1 MNTPIQ
7 FKIRT
12 IVTNSNA
19 DESQKNILD
28 TYINT
33 LTDEN
38 SAKLI
43 TIFDKYPQSIMVYAD
58 YIKELGEQS
67 KPISPEKLEEILSS
81 QISKLS

>member
-1 MNTPIQ
+1 MSTSIQ

-12 IVTNSNA
+12 IIANSKA
-19 DESQKNILD
+19 EESKKNILD

-43 TIFDKYPQSIMVYAD
+43 TIFEKYPQSIMVYAD
-58 YIKELGEQS
+58 YIKELDEQS
-67 KPISPEKLEEILSS
+67 QPISPEKLEEILSS